1 MTRKEQ
7 GEARR
12 RRALE
17 VFGSWCPQVGEVRQ
31 RVNSAARAWNAAPL
45 EVEPKSP
52 MQWLYVYT
60 GSCCFPLLCL
70 QVRSL
75 VEAADPLALTE
86 HGQFYRQPEACKVRG
101 RLAGAHSKSVCR
113 MCLASLAPP
122 SRRLCHATLSAVPAG
137 SMSRLKGH
145 TLRCLAC

>member
-1 MTRKEQ
+1 MHHSVC
-7 GEARR
+7 GYACLLVSVAIAAAC
-12 RRALE
+12 RRAAWWKLDASIIA
-17 VFGSWCPQVGEVRQ
+17 VMLVSCWCLPL
-31 RVNSAARAWNAAPL
+31 SAAA
-45 EVEPKSP
+45 
-52 MQWLYVYT
+52 
-60 GSCCFPLLCL
+60 CCCCL